1 MQKNMIS
8 TLATPRTAIKKLTQL
23 NKEEQSHFVELFNT
37 QSFIVTEKID
47 GMALRLF
54 FDNGKML
61 FESAYSGLVEKDDF
75 TFSEIS
81 NKLYKKCTIKN
92 IFEYPI
98 KLVGELVYN
107 AGIDIE
113 NNIETFAPVCTKYSP
128 SSADDGSYF
137 VIFNMFKVENNNL
150 IQISDE
156 EYNKIMNKILHTS
169 NTSDVVQYI
178 DGRKLTYDF
187 SDIDTDTFDALKNAF
202 EYKVDSLKSNLCYDN
217 VNSPIEGIV
226 ITFKNGE
233 QFGVFSSKYKEI
245 KNQYYEYLKEA
256 EHIENMFKKRVY
268 GYCKRYSI
276 INYKTYLSDDAKR
289 KYDYYKDIT
298 IDNLKLTFYS
308 IKHDKLLPFSCK
320 YFQLNRVLNIMNKI
334 LTNDEITYII
344 G

>member
-1 MQKNMIS
+1 MQKSMTL
-8 TLATPRTAIKKLTQL
+8 TLATPRKPIKKLTQL
-23 NKEEQSHFVELFNT
+23 NTKEQLHFVELFNT

-54 FDNGKML
+54 FDKEKML

-75 TFSEIS
+75 TFNEIS
-81 NKLYKKCTIKN
+81 NELYEKCTIKN
-92 IFEYPI
+92 VFEYPI

-107 AGIDIE
+107 AGVDIE
-113 NNIETFAPVCTKYSP
+113 NNITTFAPVCTKYSP
-128 SSADDGSYF
+128 SFAINGSYF

-150 IQISDE
+150 VQISDD
-156 EYNKIMNKILHTS
+156 EYNKIMDKILHTS
-169 NTSDVVQYI
+169 NASDIVQYV

-187 SDIDTDTFDALKNAF
+187 SDIDTDTFDALKSAF

-245 KNQYYEYLKEA
+245 KNQYYEYFKEA
-256 EHIENMFKKRVY
+256 ENIENTFKVHVY
-268 GYCKRYSI
+268 DYFRRYSI
-276 INYKTYLSDDAKR
+276 IKYETYLSADAKR
-289 KYDYYKDIT
+289 KYYYYKDIA
-298 IDNLKLTFYS
+298 IDNLKLTFYRIKIAKS
-308 IKHDKLLPFSCK
+308 IPFSCK
-320 YFQLNRVLNIMNKI
+320 YFQLKRVLNMMNKI
-334 LTNDEITYII
+334 LINDEVSYII

>member
-1 MQKNMIS
+1 MQENITS
-8 TLATPRTAIKKLTQL
+8 TLTTPRKPIKKLTQFTE
-23 NKEEQSHFVELFNT
+23 KEKSHFLELFNT
-37 QSFIVTEKID
+37 QSFTVTEKID

-54 FDNGKML
+54 FDKEKML

-75 TFSEIS
+75 TFNEIS
-81 NKLYKKCTIKN
+81 NELYEKCTIKN

-107 AGIDIE
+107 AGIEIE
-113 NNIETFAPVCTKYSP
+113 NNIKTFAPVCTKYSP
-128 SSADDGSYF
+128 SLSVNGSYF

-150 IQISDE
+150 IQISDD
-156 EYNKIMNKILHTS
+156 EYNKIISMILHKS
-169 NTSDVVQYI
+169 NTSDLVQYV

-187 SDIDTDTFDALKNAF
+187 SDIDTDTFDALKSAF

-245 KNQYYEYLKEA
+245 KNQYYEHLKEA
-256 EHIENMFKKRVY
+256 EYIENVFKKNVY
-268 GYCKRYSI
+268 GYCRNCSI
-276 INYKTYLSDDAKR
+276 IEHKTYLYDDAKR
-289 KYDYYKDIT
+289 KYDYYKNIT

-308 IKHDKLLPFSCK
+308 IKTNKLIPFSCK
-320 YFQLNRVLNIMNKI
+320 YFQLKRVLNIMNKI
-334 LTNDEITYII
+334 LINDEISYII